1 MLNQNS
7 RKTKINIGIIASAAV
22 VIVAIATIIATVFT
36 SSTTTVSSVS
46 AKDYFEGNN
55 EQLRGKVIV
64 KYVDRAGEEISS
76 TDTVEGICGE
86 EYNVEP
92 KTVEGYL
99 IQKYPV
105 NKRGNFSETDETVY
119 FIYEKDVSSIDERSD
134 GQNVV
139 VTVFKNKEKKPDE
152 YKFIIK
158 TIDEKGKPL
167 PGTTYRTVDG
177 NSVVIKTGKDYTGE
191 FVIGG
196 LTNFE
201 EGTDTYKISELET
214 LDGYYPLDGTIDV
227 QINKTKNDG
236 TDNIDMTATLTER
249 DNVTLEVNEET
260 KEIVIT
266 YVKKAIPE
274 EPKPE
279 EPKPEEPDDP
289 EPPTPPTPPAP
300 PITGEEIFDLT
311 IDKKIKTIDVVNEK
325 ENKTLTKTNSNQLM
339 KVDIPNSQ
347 INKTTLTVKYDIT
360 VTNVGEV
367 AGYALSIKDNL
378 PKNMKLAGNQ
388 VDWSDGNN
396 IATLTKLA
404 STELKPGESVTEEI
418 VLTIKLTEN
427 DVGMK
432 INTAEITSYY
442 NEKGLKDAT
451 PDNVG
456 SDSFII
462 AIKTGHE
469 EKIALL
475 AVVALAAT
483 TMGVYLIKKK
493 YERK

>member
-1 MLNQNS
+1 MLNQIS
-7 RKTKINIGIIASAAV
+7 RKTKINSGIIASAV
-22 VIVAIATIIATVFT
+22 IVIVAIATIIATVFT
-36 SSTTTVSSVS
+36 SSVTTVSLVS
-46 AKDYFEGNN
+46 AKEYFEGNS
-55 EQLRGKVIV
+55 EQLTGKVIV
-64 KYVDRAGEEISS
+64 KYVDRAGEEIDSAE
-76 TDTVEGICGE
+76 TVEGNYGE

-92 KTVEGYL
+92 KAVEGYL

-134 GQNVV
+134 GKNVV
-139 VTVFKNKEKKPDE
+139 VTVFKNKEQKPDE

-158 TIDEKGKPL
+158 TIDEEGKPI
-167 PGTTYRTVDG
+167 PGTTYRTVDQ

-191 FVIGG
+191 FIIGG

-201 EGTDTYKISELET
+201 EGTDTYKISELEPIE
-214 LDGYYPLDGTIDV
+214 GYYPLDGTIDV
-227 QINKTKNDG
+227 HINKTKNDE
-236 TDNIDMTATLTER
+236 TDNIDMTATLTEKE
-249 DNVTLEVNEET
+249 NVTLEVNEET

-266 YVKKAIPE
+266 YVKKEIPEPE
-274 EPKPE
+274 EPE
-279 EPKPEEPDDP
+279 EPTPE
-289 EPPTPPTPPAP
+289 PPAP
-300 PITGEEIFDLT
+300 PITGEKIFDLA
-311 IDKKIKTIDVVNEK
+311 IDKKIKTIEVVNEK
-325 ENKTLTKTNSNQLM
+325 ENKTLTKTSSTQLM
-339 KVDIPNSQ
+339 KVDVPKSQ

-367 AGYALSIKDNL
+367 AGYALSIKDEL
-378 PKNMKLAGNQ
+378 PKNMELADGQ
-388 VDWSDGNN
+388 TDWTDAKNS
-396 IATLTKLA
+396 AVLTKLA
-404 STELKPGESVTEEI
+404 STELKPGDSVTEEI

-442 NEKGLKDAT
+442 NEDGLIDAT

-456 SDSFII
+456 SDSFIV
-462 AIKTGHE
+462 AIKTGYE
-469 EKIALL
+469 EAIALL

>member
-1 MLNQNS
+1 LLFLRND
-7 RKTKINIGIIASAAV
+7 
-22 VIVAIATIIATVFT
+22 TI
-36 SSTTTVSSVS
+36 
-46 AKDYFEGNN
+46 KN
-55 EQLRGKVIV
+55 E
-64 KYVDRAGEEISS
+64 
-76 TDTVEGICGE
+76 
-86 EYNVEP
+86 
-92 KTVEGYL
+92 
-99 IQKYPV
+99 
-105 NKRGNFSETDETVY
+105 
-119 FIYEKDVSSIDERSD
+119 FIKHLYEK
-134 GQNVV
+134 
-139 VTVFKNKEKKPDE
+139 
-152 YKFIIK
+152 YK
-158 TIDEKGKPL
+158 GVAL
-167 PGTTYRTVDG
+167 
-177 NSVVIKTGKDYTGE
+177 
-191 FVIGG
+191 
-196 LTNFE
+196 
-201 EGTDTYKISELET
+201 
-214 LDGYYPLDGTIDV
+214 
-227 QINKTKNDG
+227 
-236 TDNIDMTATLTER
+236 
-249 DNVTLEVNEET
+249 
-260 KEIVIT
+260 
-266 YVKKAIPE
+266 
-274 EPKPE
+274 
-279 EPKPEEPDDP
+279 
-289 EPPTPPTPPAP
+289 
-300 PITGEEIFDLT
+300 
-311 IDKKIKTIDVVNEK
+311 
-325 ENKTLTKTNSNQLM
+325 
-339 KVDIPNSQ
+339 PNSQ

>member
-1 MLNQNS
+1 MLNQIS
-7 RKTKINIGIIASAAV
+7 RKTKINSGIIASAV
-22 VIVAIATIIATVFT
+22 IVIVAIATIIATVFT
-36 SSTTTVSSVS
+36 SSVTTVSLVS
-46 AKDYFEGNN
+46 AKEYFEGNS
-55 EQLRGKVIV
+55 EQLTGKVIV
-64 KYVDRAGEEISS
+64 KYVDRAGEEIDS
-76 TDTVEGICGE
+76 TETVEGNYGE

-119 FIYEKDVSSIDERSD
+119 FIYERDVSSIDERSD
-134 GQNVV
+134 GKNVV
-139 VTVFKNKEKKPDE
+139 VTVFKNKEQKPDE

-158 TIDEKGKPL
+158 TIDEKGNPL
-167 PGTTYRTVDG
+167 PGTTYRTVNQSD
-177 NSVVIKTGKDYTGE
+177 VVIKTGKDYTGE
-191 FVIGG
+191 FIIGG

-201 EGTDTYKISELET
+201 EGTDTYKISELES
-214 LDGYYPLDGTIDV
+214 LDGYYPLEGTIDV
-227 QINKTKNDG
+227 HINKTKNNE

-249 DNVTLEVNEET
+249 ENATLEVNEET
-260 KEIVIT
+260 KEIIIT
-266 YVKKAIPE
+266 YVKKEI
-274 EPKPE
+274 PE

-289 EPPTPPTPPAP
+289 EPPTPPAPEP
-300 PITGEEIFDLT
+300 PITGEKVFDLT

-325 ENKTLTKTNSNQLM
+325 ENKTLTKTSSTQLM
-339 KVDIPNSQ
+339 KVDVPKSQ

-378 PKNMKLAGNQ
+378 PKNMKLAGDQ
-388 VDWSDGNN
+388 VDWSDANN
-396 IATLTKLA
+396 SATLTKLA
-404 STELKPGESVTEEI
+404 STRLEPGDSVTEEI
-418 VLTIKLTEN
+418 VLTINLTEN

-442 NEKGLKDAT
+442 NEEGLIDAT

-456 SDSFII
+456 SDSFIV

-469 EKIALL
+469 EAIALL